1 MTMVEVIFWVAL
13 AVVAYVYVGYPVLL
27 LIWSRVRPRPVHPQP
42 ADPPV
47 SIVLAARNEA
57 HHLGPRI
64 ENLLSLDYPPDRLQI
79 VVASDGSTDDTAEVL
94 ARFGSRVT
102 AVHLP
107 GVGKAHALNAAVA
120 SARHDVL
127 VFADARQ
134 RFAPDAIRALV
145 APLSDHEV
153 GGVCGELVLDSE
165 TGGDQ
170 SSIGEG
176 IGGYWRYEKWLRRH
190 ESLIGSTMGA
200 TGAIYALRRE
210 HWQPLP
216 PDTILDDVLAPM
228 RAVLASAR
236 VVFAAGAC
244 AFDSAVP
251 ARTELRRKIRTLAG
265 NYQILLQE
273 PRLLNPLANPVW
285 VQYVSHKIGRLVVP
299 WALGALLLTSLILA
313 PTSLFYAAA
322 CAAQLAFYSL
332 AAYGAILDKRDRRRM
347 PIQGSDS
354 ADVASAPILM
364 KGSGT

>member
-1 MTMVEVIFWVAL
+1 MMMVEAIFWIAL
-13 AVVAYVYVGYPVLL
+13 AVVAYVYIGYPLL
-27 LIWSRVRPRPVHPQP
+27 LWIWSRVRPRPVHPQP

-64 ENLLSLDYPPDRLQI
+64 ENLLSLDYPPERVQI
-79 VVASDGSTDDTAEVL
+79 VVASDGSTDDTAAVL
-94 ARFGSRVT
+94 ASFGSRVT
-102 AVHLP
+102 SVYLP
-107 GVGKAHALNAAVA
+107 AVGKAPALNAAVDA
-120 SARHDVL
+120 ARHDIL

-145 APLSDHEV
+145 APLSDPGV

-165 TGGDQ
+165 SGGDA

-190 ESLIGSTMGA
+190 ESLVGSTMGA
-200 TGAIYALRRE
+200 TGAIYALRRTY
-210 HWQPLP
+210 WQPLP
-216 PDTILDDVLAPM
+216 ADTILDDVLAPM

-251 ARTELRRKIRTLAG
+251 AATELRRKIRTLAG
-265 NYQILLQE
+265 NYQILWQE

-299 WALGALLLTSLILA
+299 WALAALLLSSLMLATTSLV
-313 PTSLFYAAA
+313 YAAA
-322 CAAQLAFYSL
+322 CAGQLAFYAL
-332 AAYGAILDKRDRRRM
+332 AAYGAILDKRDRRRASV
-347 PIQGSDS
+347 QGPGSP
-354 ADVASAPILM
+354 DVADAPILM